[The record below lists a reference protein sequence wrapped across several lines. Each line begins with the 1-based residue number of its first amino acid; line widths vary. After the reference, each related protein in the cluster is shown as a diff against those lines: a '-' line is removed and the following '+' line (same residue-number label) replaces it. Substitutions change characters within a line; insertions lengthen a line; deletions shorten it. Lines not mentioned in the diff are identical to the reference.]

1 MPSGNKE
8 NNMLFNLLAE
18 EAEQA
23 ASTASK
29 GNNNMQWIMIGIV
42 GALFIAMI
50 VYTVFSSRKRKKQQ
64 DTMMNSIVVGTKIMT
79 IGRMV
84 GKITQVNSDNTL
96 IVNVGT
102 ENNPTLIVIDR
113 QAVGL
118 VLENVAAPA
127 PAAAPT
133 AELPQDEP
141 VKAEEHEE
149 EAKAEDAD
157 LVEDPFS
164 KK

>member
-1 MPSGNKE
+1 
-8 NNMLFNLLAE
+8 MLFSLLAE
-18 EAEQA
+18 EAA
-23 ASTASK
+23 GTTAK
-29 GNNNMQWIMIGIV
+29 NNNMQWIMIGIV
-42 GALFIAMI
+42 GALFVAMI
-50 VYTVFSSRKRKKQQ
+50 VYTIFSSRKRKKQQ

-102 ENNPTLIVIDR
+102 ESNPTLIVIDR

-118 VLENVAAPA
+118 VLENAAAPA
-127 PAAAPT
+127 PAPAP
-133 AELPQDEP
+133 APAVEEPAPELPQDEP
-141 VKAEEHEE
+141 VKAEEAPEE
-149 EAKAEDAD
+149 KSD
-157 LVEDPFS
+157 LVDDPF

>member
-1 MPSGNKE
+1 
-8 NNMLFNLLAE
+8 
-18 EAEQA
+18 
-23 ASTASK
+23 
-29 GNNNMQWIMIGIV
+29 
-42 GALFIAMI
+42 
-50 VYTVFSSRKRKKQQ
+50 
-64 DTMMNSIVVGTKIMT
+64 MT

-118 VLENVAAPA
+118 VLENAAAPQPAPA
-127 PAAAPT
+127 PAVEEPAP
-133 AELPQDEP
+133 ELPQDEP
-141 VKAEEHEE
+141 VAAEEAAEE
-149 EAKAEDAD
+149 KSD
-157 LVEDPFS
+157 LVDDPF

>member
-1 MPSGNKE
+1 
-8 NNMLFNLLAE
+8 MLFSLLAE
-18 EAEQA
+18 EA
-23 ASTASK
+23 ASTPAK
-29 GNNNMQWIMIGIV
+29 NNNMQWIMIGIV
-42 GALFIAMI
+42 GALFVAMI
-50 VYTVFSSRKRKKQQ
+50 VYTIFSSRKRKKQQ

-102 ENNPTLIVIDR
+102 ESNPTLIVIDR

-118 VLENVAAPA
+118 VLENAAAPQPAPA
-127 PAAAPT
+127 PAQPAP
-133 AELPQDEP
+133 ELPQDEP
-141 VKAEEHEE
+141 VKAEEPAEE
-149 EAKAEDAD
+149 KKEEKSD
-157 LVEDPFS
+157 LVDDPF

>member
-1 MPSGNKE
+1 
-8 NNMLFNLLAE
+8 MLFNLLAE
-18 EAEQA
+18 EAA
-23 ASTASK
+23 NNSGATSG

-42 GALFIAMI
+42 GALFVAMI
-50 VYTVFSSRKRKKQQ
+50 IYTIFSSRKRKKQQ

-102 ENNPTLIVIDR
+102 ESSPTLIVIDR

-118 VLENVAAPA
+118 VLENAAAPA
-127 PAAAPT
+127 PQLTPSDAVEAP
-133 AELPQDEP
+133 APELPQDEA
-141 VKAEEHEE
+141 VKAEEPQ
-149 EAKAEDAD
+149 EDAKEEKSD
-157 LVEDPFS
+157 LVDDPF

>member
-1 MPSGNKE
+1 
-8 NNMLFNLLAE
+8 MLFNLLLAE
-18 EAEQA
+18 EQA
-23 ASTASK
+23 AGSTASG
-29 GNNNMQWIMIGIV
+29 GNSNMQWIMIGIV
-42 GALFIAMI
+42 GALFVAMI

-64 DTMMNSIVVGTKIMT
+64 DTMMSSLVVGTKIMT

-118 VLENVAAPA
+118 VLENVNAPA
-127 PAAAPT
+127 PVAPAAD
-133 AELPQDEP
+133 LPQDEA
-141 VKAEEHEE
+141 VKPEEPQE